1 MVLKERKRNIMGI
14 FRRGILPMLLAA
26 VALPAMAQERS
37 ITVASTTS
45 TEQSGLFGHVLP
57 IFTRETGI
65 AVRVV
70 ALGTGQ
76 ALDVGR
82 RGDADIVFVHDRAA
96 EERFVADGFGGPRR
110 HVMFNDFVITGPTAD
125 PARIAGLGDTAEA
138 LRRIATARAPFISR
152 GDRSGTHAAELRLWQ
167 LAGIDPA
174 TGRGQWYRE
183 VGQGM
188 GPALNTAAAQGAYI
202 LADRGTWLSFRNRQD
217 QRILIE
223 GDTRLFNQYGV
234 MLVNAQRHPHVKAAD
249 GQRFIDWLLSSAG
262 QAAIA
267 GYRING
273 EQLFFPNADKP
284 EPVS

>member
-1 MVLKERKRNIMGI
+1 MMHLLRRAVLPVLVSA
-14 FRRGILPMLLAA
+14 FASPTL
-26 VALPAMAQERS
+26 AQERS

-45 TEQSGLFGHVLP
+45 TEQSGLFGHTLP

-82 RGDADIVFVHDRAA
+82 RGDADVVFVHDRAA
-96 EERFVADGFGGPRR
+96 EERFVAEGFGGPRR

-125 PARIAGLGDTAEA
+125 PARIAGLSDTAEA

-167 LAGIDPA
+167 LAGVDPA
-174 TGRGQWYRE
+174 SGRGQWYRE

-188 GPALNTAAAQGAYI
+188 GAALNTAAAQGAYI

-249 GQRFIDWLLSSAG
+249 GQRFIDWLLSAAG

-267 GYRING
+267 SYRING
-273 EQLFFPNADKP
+273 EQLFFPNADKA

>member
-1 MVLKERKRNIMGI
+1 MMRLL
-14 FRRGILPMLLAA
+14 RRALLLALMA
-26 VALPAMAQERS
+26 AFALPALAQERS

-45 TEQSGLFGHVLP
+45 TEQSGLFGHILP

-65 AVRVV
+65 SVRVV

-82 RGDADIVFVHDRAA
+82 RGDADVVFVHDRAA

-110 HVMFNDFVITGPTAD
+110 HVMFNDFVITGPAAD
-125 PARIAGLGDTAEA
+125 PARIAELRDTAEA
-138 LRRIATARAPFISR
+138 LRRIATARAPFVSR

-167 LAGIDPA
+167 LAGVDPA

-183 VGQGM
+183 IGQGM

-223 GDTRLFNQYGV
+223 GDARLFNQYGV

-249 GQRFIDWLLSSAG
+249 AQRFIDWLLSSAG

-267 GYRING
+267 SYRING

>member
-1 MVLKERKRNIMGI
+1 MGI
-14 FRRGILPMLLAA
+14 FRRGVLPVLIAA
-26 VALPAMAQERS
+26 FALPALAQERS

-45 TEQSGLFGHVLP
+45 TEQSGLFGHILP
-57 IFTRETGI
+57 IFTREAGI

-82 RGDADIVFVHDRAA
+82 RGDADVVFVHDRAA
-96 EERFVADGFGGPRR
+96 EERFVTEGFGGPRR
-110 HVMFNDFVITGPTAD
+110 HVMFNDFVITGPAAD

-138 LRRIATARAPFISR
+138 LRRIAATRAPFISR

-167 LAGIDPA
+167 LAGIDPGS
-174 TGRGQWYRE
+174 GRGQWYRE

-202 LADRGTWLSFRNRQD
+202 LADRATWLSFRNRQD
-217 QRILIE
+217 QRILIG

-249 GQRFIDWLLSSAG
+249 GQRFIDWLLSPAG

-267 GYRING
+267 SYRING

>member
-1 MVLKERKRNIMGI
+1 MRIARRSVL
-14 FRRGILPMLLAA
+14 PLLLVA
-26 VALPAMAQERS
+26 VAPPALAQQRS
-37 ITVASTTS
+37 ITLASTTS
-45 TEQSGLFGHVLP
+45 TEQSGLFGHILP

-70 ALGTGQ
+70 ALGSGQ
-76 ALDVGR
+76 ALDIGR
-82 RGDADIVFVHDRAA
+82 RGDADVVFVHDRVA
-96 EERFVADGFGGPRR
+96 EERFVTEGFGGPRR
-110 HVMFNDFVITGPTAD
+110 HVMFNDFVITGPAAD
-125 PARIAGLGDTAEA
+125 PARIGGLGDAVAA
-138 LRRIATARAPFISR
+138 LSRIAAARAPFISR

-167 LAGIDPA
+167 LAGVDPA
-174 TGRGQWYRE
+174 TGRGQWYRD

-249 GQRFIDWLLSSAG
+249 AQRFIDWLLSAAG

-284 EPVS
+284 EPAS

>member
-1 MVLKERKRNIMGI
+1 MMHLLRRAVLP
-14 FRRGILPMLLAA
+14 ILMAA
-26 VALPAMAQERS
+26 FALPAMAQERS

-45 TEQSGLFGHVLP
+45 TEQSGLFGHILP
-57 IFTRETGI
+57 IFTREAGI

-82 RGDADIVFVHDRAA
+82 RGDADVVFVHDRAA
-96 EERFVADGFGGPRR
+96 EERFVAEGFGGPRR
-110 HVMFNDFVITGPTAD
+110 HVMFNDFVITGPASD

-138 LRRIATARAPFISR
+138 LRRIAAARAPFISR

-167 LAGIDPA
+167 LAGVDPA
-174 TGRGQWYRE
+174 SGRGQWYRE

-223 GDTRLFNQYGV
+223 GDTRLFNQYGI

-267 GYRING
+267 SYRING

>member
-1 MVLKERKRNIMGI
+1 MMGI
-14 FRRGILPMLLAA
+14 FRRGVLPVLIAA
-26 VALPAMAQERS
+26 FALPALAQERS

-45 TEQSGLFGHVLP
+45 TEQSGLFGHILP
-57 IFTRETGI
+57 IFTREAGI

-82 RGDADIVFVHDRAA
+82 RGDADVVFVHDRAA
-96 EERFVADGFGGPRR
+96 EERFVTEGFGGPRR
-110 HVMFNDFVITGPTAD
+110 HVMFNDFVITGPAAD

-138 LRRIATARAPFISR
+138 LRRIAATRAPFISR

-167 LAGIDPA
+167 LAGIDPGS
-174 TGRGQWYRE
+174 GRGQWYRE

-202 LADRGTWLSFRNRQD
+202 LADRATWLSFRNRQD
-217 QRILIE
+217 QRILIG

-249 GQRFIDWLLSSAG
+249 GQRFIDWLLSPAG

-267 GYRING
+267 SYRING

>member
-1 MVLKERKRNIMGI
+1 MMDI
-14 FRRGILPMLLAA
+14 FRRGVLPVLIAA
-26 VALPAMAQERS
+26 FALPALAQERS

-45 TEQSGLFGHVLP
+45 TEQSGLFGHILP
-57 IFTRETGI
+57 IFTREASI

-82 RGDADIVFVHDRAA
+82 RGDADVVFVHDRAA
-96 EERFVADGFGGPRR
+96 EERFVAEGFGGPRR
-110 HVMFNDFVITGPTAD
+110 HVMFNDFVITGPAAD
-125 PARIAGLGDTAEA
+125 PARIAGLGDTTEA
-138 LRRIATARAPFISR
+138 LRRIAAARAPFISR

-167 LAGIDPA
+167 LAGIDPGS
-174 TGRGQWYRE
+174 GRGQWYRE

-234 MLVNAQRHPHVKAAD
+234 LLVNAQRHPHVKAAD
-249 GQRFIDWLLSSAG
+249 GQRFIDWLLSPAG

-267 GYRING
+267 SYRING

>member
-1 MVLKERKRNIMGI
+1 MMDI
-14 FRRGILPMLLAA
+14 FRRGILPVLIA
-26 VALPAMAQERS
+26 VLALPALAQERS

-45 TEQSGLFGHVLP
+45 TEQSGLFGHILP
-57 IFTRETGI
+57 ILTRETGI

-82 RGDADIVFVHDRAA
+82 RGDADVVFVHDRTA
-96 EERFVADGFGGPRR
+96 EERFVAEGFGGPRR

-138 LRRIATARAPFISR
+138 LRRIAAARAPFISR

-167 LAGIDPA
+167 LAGVDPA

-234 MLVNAQRHPHVKAAD
+234 MLVNARRHPHVKAAD
-249 GQRFIDWLLSSAG
+249 GQRFIDWLLSPAG

-267 GYRING
+267 SYRING

>member
-1 MVLKERKRNIMGI
+1 
-14 FRRGILPMLLAA
+14 
-26 VALPAMAQERS
+26 
-37 ITVASTTS
+37 
-45 TEQSGLFGHVLP
+45 
-57 IFTRETGI
+57 
-65 AVRVV
+65 
-70 ALGTGQ
+70 
-76 ALDVGR
+76 LDVGR
-82 RGDADIVFVHDRAA
+82 RGDADVVFVHDRAA
-96 EERFVADGFGGPRR
+96 EERFVAEGFGGPRR
-110 HVMFNDFVITGPTAD
+110 HVMFNDFVITGPAAD

-138 LRRIATARAPFISR
+138 LRRIAAARAPFISR

-234 MLVNAQRHPHVKAAD
+234 MLVNAQRHAHVKAAD
-249 GQRFIDWLLSSAG
+249 GQRFIDWLLSAAG

-267 GYRING
+267 SYRING